1 MALHNYEASLG
12 VFPHNSGSAG
22 FSPQARL
29 LPYTDQAALQ
39 KLINFSLPVF
49 TGGGGSQ
56 VPNPA
61 LVAVFEKVV
70 PLFLCPSDTGPQQFA
85 ATLGTPAVAYQFGA
99 NNYMMS
105 TGSGTATNY
114 DDRHPTD
121 GMAAINQGIRIGDVK
136 DGTSQTV
143 LMSESIR
150 GDGIDVTLP
159 AGTTPQQVAE
169 IPRFIPGGGNHIT
182 LAVANYSVGYGGWI
196 DGEGDHKGRVD
207 VTRIGPNKA
216 EIAYSFHLPSGG
228 IHGAT
233 VLENRVFFAASDG
246 VYHVPVDATTS
257 LTADKVQP
265 VHISLG
271 QDEETGKPFRT
282 GAFTTMSKHVVFTVG
297 KGNAA
302 ALCLLN
308 AADPKAPLIKL
319 PLNVAAAQSAST
331 PIVVKTHGGQRLAL
345 VFHENRGAREGRP
358 DGVVAEAGSTG
369 PRGGRPKSSES
380 TVNTAAGP
388 STTVVAKTEP
398 TETTKPAAE
407 SLAIINLDPN
417 GDKNLADA
425 KIVKSLPVGASKISG
440 HFGHH
445 GLDFDGDRRFAFLTN
460 PGDGTVSILD
470 LEKLEIIN
478 SFKIGGTPSHI
489 VAVGGEQSDH

>member
-1 MALHNYEASLG
+1 MSSRRGFTLIELLVVIAIIAILIALLLPAVQQAREAARRSQCKNNLKQLGLALHNYEASLG

-85 ATLGTPAVAYQFGA
+85 ATLGTPAVAYRFGA

-159 AGTTPQQVAE
+159 AGTTPLYPYTKILNASSGNS
-169 IPRFIPGGGNHIT
+169 PGTGPGFTGTGGGWSGSPIRNPDLTLVMAAQTTWRGGQAGTGRGISWLRGLAHNVMTNGYNTPNSRIPDIT
-182 LAVANYSVGYGGWI
+182 AHGIGFFGPRSLHAGGAHVLMTDGAV
-196 DGEGDHKGRVD
+196 R
-207 VTRIGPNKA
+207 
-216 EIAYSFHLPSGG
+216 F
-228 IHGAT
+228 
-233 VLENRVFFAASDG
+233 
-246 VYHVPVDATTS
+246 
-257 LTADKVQP
+257 
-265 VHISLG
+265 
-271 QDEETGKPFRT
+271 
-282 GAFTTMSKHVVFTVG
+282 
-297 KGNAA
+297 
-302 ALCLLN
+302 LN
-308 AADPKAPLIKL
+308 NST
-319 PLNVAAAQSAST
+319 NVA
-331 PIVVKTHGGQRLAL
+331 VHRAL
-345 VFHENRGAREGRP
+345 HSRNGRE
-358 DGVVAEAGSTG
+358 T
-369 PRGGRPKSSES
+369 
-380 TVNTAAGP
+380 
-388 STTVVAKTEP
+388 
-398 TETTKPAAE
+398 
-407 SLAIINLDPN
+407 
-417 GDKNLADA
+417 
-425 KIVKSLPVGASKISG
+425 
-440 HFGHH
+440 
-445 GLDFDGDRRFAFLTN
+445 
-460 PGDGTVSILD
+460 
-470 LEKLEIIN
+470 
-478 SFKIGGTPSHI
+478 IG
-489 VAVGGEQSDH
+489 EY